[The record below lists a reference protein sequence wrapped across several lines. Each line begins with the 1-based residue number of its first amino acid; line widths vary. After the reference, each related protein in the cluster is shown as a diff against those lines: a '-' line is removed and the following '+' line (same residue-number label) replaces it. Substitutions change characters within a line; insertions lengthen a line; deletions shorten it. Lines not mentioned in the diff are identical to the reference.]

1 MKDVEKLEQTE
12 VVERTISVDQ
22 ESRREETSNVVEYTL
37 AALTCTLPI
46 AVTLYLS
53 WKDKQFMLTELSKQE
68 LITRLSL
75 YKSKPPT
82 MIFMNFLIS
91 LVGVEN
97 ILGIRSSQFVTFA
110 SFYLVAIWSQA
121 SMVIVQVVGIV
132 NEMHLEREYFWSMTL
147 LIIVF
152 ISIALGSC
160 LNLYRAQSTIMND
173 AQNALTLMSSFQAW
187 LTAFGCLFELCHY
200 STINFT
206 NMVNY
211 YSFLTNSLAE
221 QRTLILMVTIHV
233 CSMII
238 VGAVL
243 LTNFLCCLGFERE
256 AKPWIMDQQSTATR
270 MMICPLISISVLHC
284 MQNEWAD
291 LFNSR

>member
-12 VVERTISVDQ
+12 VVEKTISLDQ
-22 ESRREETSNVVEYTL
+22 ESRSDTSNVAEHTL
-37 AALTCTLPI
+37 AALICTLPI

-53 WKDKQFMLTELSKQE
+53 WKDRKFMSTELSKQE
-68 LITRLSL
+68 LVTRLSL

-82 MIFMNFLIS
+82 TIFINFLIS

-132 NEMHLEREYFWSMTL
+132 NEMHLEREYFWSMSL

-152 ISIALGSC
+152 ISIALGSSIR
-160 LNLYRAQSTIMND
+160 LYRAQCTTTND
-173 AQNALTLMSSFQAW
+173 AQNGLTLLSSFQAW

-200 STINFT
+200 STINFN

-211 YSFLTNSLAE
+211 YSFLTNSAAE
-221 QRTLILMVTIHV
+221 QRTLVLLVTTHVGAMV
-233 CSMII
+233 I

-256 AKPWIMDQQSTATR
+256 TKPWIVDQQSTAIR
-270 MMICPLISISVLHC
+270 MMICPLLSISILHC

-291 LFNSR
+291 LFNS